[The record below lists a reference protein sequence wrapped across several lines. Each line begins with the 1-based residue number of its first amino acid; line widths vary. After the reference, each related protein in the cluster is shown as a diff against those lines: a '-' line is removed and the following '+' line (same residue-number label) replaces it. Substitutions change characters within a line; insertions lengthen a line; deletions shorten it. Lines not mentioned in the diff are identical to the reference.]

1 MMYRAVNIL
10 IAVAATIT
18 VGGCAYTGVA
28 DSILAGAWPTEHSD
42 LAPKVYSAVDAMI
55 EEAPA
60 LPRSGSPVIVASVSD
75 ITDVDHSTPFG
86 NIIADLM
93 RTRLVQRGLT
103 VTEMRLRSS
112 VRLNRTDGEVMLSRN
127 PRALLRPPAAAEIV
141 TGTYAI
147 GHSQIFVSLKII
159 EADNARIVAAVDFVT
174 PRSWNVEQLL
184 LGSVA
189 SAR

>member
-1 MMYRAVNIL
+1 MMYRAVHL
-10 IAVAATIT
+10 MFAVATSIA

-28 DSILAGAWPTEHSD
+28 DSMLAGTWPTEHSD
-42 LAPKVYSAVDAMI
+42 LAPRAYSAVDEML

-60 LPRSGSPVIVASVSD
+60 LPRSGAPVVVATISD

-86 NIIADLM
+86 NIIADM
-93 RTRLVQRGLT
+93 VRTRLVQRGLQ

-127 PRALLRPPAAAEIV
+127 PRALLRPPVAAEIV

-159 EADNARIVAAVDFVT
+159 EADNARIVAAADFVT
-174 PRSWNVEQLL
+174 PRTWNIEQLL
-184 LGSVA
+184 LGGVA